1 VATELTFPLVPR
13 RRLIG
18 LSFGSMHSA
27 RRGTGSD
34 VAGSRPYLPG
44 DDIDTIDWSATARLS
59 SARDSDEFIVRERYA
74 EEAPRV
80 LIVCDRRPEMAL
92 YPAGLP
98 WLRKPDAM
106 RAAVDL
112 IAESTL
118 RARGLVG
125 YLDHADDE
133 AFWQSPRSQASF
145 RAVRDDRLELD
156 DFHAGQDNV
165 TRALDHLE
173 QAKGRLPAGSFVFV
187 VSDFLV
193 APSEDSWAGLL
204 GRWDV
209 VPVVV
214 QDPVWEAS
222 FPDVSSVVVPL
233 ADPASGK
240 LSYLRLTAAEARD
253 RRAANERRRR
263 ELISGFEASGLD
275 PVEISTSDRD
285 EILMAFQEWAEGRE
299 YQRTRGW

>member
-1 VATELTFPLVPR
+1 
-13 RRLIG
+13 
-18 LSFGSMHSA
+18 MHSA

-92 YPAGLP
+92 YPARLP
-98 WLRKPDAM
+98 WLHKPDAV
-106 RAAVDL
+106 RLTVDL

-133 AFWQSPRSQASF
+133 AFWQPPRSQAGF
-145 RAVRDDRLELD
+145 RAVRDHRLELD
-156 DFHAGQDNV
+156 DFHGAQDNLV
-165 TRALDHLE
+165 RALGHLE
-173 QAKGRLPAGSFVFV
+173 QVRGGLPAGSFVFV
-187 VSDFLV
+187 LSDFLV
-193 APSEDSWAGLL
+193 APSEEGWAGAL

-209 VPVVV
+209 VPVVI

-222 FPDVSSVVVPL
+222 FPDVSSVV
-233 ADPASGK
+233 
-240 LSYLRLTAAEARD
+240 
-253 RRAANERRRR
+253 
-263 ELISGFEASGLD
+263 
-275 PVEISTSDRD
+275 
-285 EILMAFQEWAEGRE
+285 
-299 YQRTRGW
+299 